1 MKIPDGYFGREQ
13 HCKHW
18 SIFSGDGCLYP
29 VGRQC
34 WPSSFHRCHDHS
46 GFDIREV
53 LPKSYAK
60 SHAEKLALS
69 VASALSAFTI
79 IMTPF
84 VKIFDVLSRA
94 LKPKTE
100 APSVTEDELK
110 YIIDEIEEEGVL
122 EEQESDL
129 VLSALQFDETTVND
143 ILIPRVKIVGVSS
156 EATTDEI
163 CEMFLHS
170 HFSRFP
176 VYEKSMDNIIGM
188 ITSRDFFRLSMACS
202 ILFLK
207 SCRMSFIF
215 RQQKPSATA

>member
-1 MKIPDGYFGREQ
+1 
-13 HCKHW
+13 
-18 SIFSGDGCLYP
+18 
-29 VGRQC
+29 
-34 WPSSFHRCHDHS
+34 
-46 GFDIREV
+46 
-53 LPKSYAK
+53 
-60 SHAEKLALS
+60 
-69 VASALSAFTI
+69 
-79 IMTPF
+79 MTPF

-188 ITSRDFFRLSMACS
+188 ITSRDFFRLEHGMFHSVSEILQDVIYIPATKAISDSLKEMLPSGRSEHHRRRTLSDGSPRSGNAAALQGTARHHRDSGYGRTLARGQACRSACS
-202 ILFLK
+202 
-207 SCRMSFIF
+207 
-215 RQQKPSATA
+215 